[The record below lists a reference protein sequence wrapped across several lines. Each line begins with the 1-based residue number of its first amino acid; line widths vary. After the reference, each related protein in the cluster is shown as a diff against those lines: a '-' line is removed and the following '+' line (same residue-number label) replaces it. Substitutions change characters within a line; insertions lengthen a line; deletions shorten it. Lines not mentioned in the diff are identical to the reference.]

1 MDEWLGTYLDPLM
14 KQLCETRDRGNRVLG
29 MVLTNKESFVKK
41 NFNQKIEFLGETDF
55 SFNCLYK

>member
-29 MVLTNKESFVKK
+29 MISNKKSFVKAIK
-41 NFNQKIEFLGETDF
+41 
-55 SFNCLYK
+55 